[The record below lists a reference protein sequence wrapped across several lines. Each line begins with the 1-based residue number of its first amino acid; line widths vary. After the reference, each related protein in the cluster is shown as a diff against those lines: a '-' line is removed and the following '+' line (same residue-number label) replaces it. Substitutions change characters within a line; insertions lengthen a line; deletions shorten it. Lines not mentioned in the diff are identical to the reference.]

1 MKSISRLLYIL
12 SFATFLAACGGS
24 GGGGGGNPPPP
35 PPVSN
40 DAGASDVVLEGVG
53 LDQIFQSAVVNYTA
67 TVSVFTSTTTVT
79 ANTSNVG
86 ATMTVNGT
94 ALGAGVSST
103 KISLDLGSNIIT
115 LVVTA
120 EDGVTSNT
128 YTIDVTRQT
137 AAGLAQ
143 TAYIKASNTGMNDFF
158 GGGGLMLDGDT
169 LVAGSFGE
177 SSNATGINGNQAD
190 NSAPNTGALYV
201 FTRDA
206 SDVWS
211 QQAYIKASNTEV
223 ADQLVSFRAAALDG
237 DTLVAGAR
245 AEDSGATG
253 INGDQADNSATD
265 SGAVYVLTRDA
276 SDEWSQEAYIK
287 ASNTGASDSFGLSVA
302 LDGDTLVVGATGEDS
317 GATGIN
323 GDQSDN
329 SADGAGAVYVF
340 TRDAGNVWSQQAYIK
355 ASNTEAGDVFGRS
368 VALDGDTLVV
378 TALEDSSATGIN
390 GDQSDNSA
398 DRAGAVYVFTRD
410 ASDVWSQQAY
420 IKASNT
426 EALDFFGSQIALD
439 GDSIVIAAV
448 FEDSDANGVNGDQ
461 SDNSADRSGA
471 AYVFTRNASQVWS
484 QQAYIK
490 SSNSDVLDRIE
501 GVALDGDTL
510 AIGAVG
516 EASTATGINGDQSDN
531 SAAQSGAVYVFTR
544 DANGVWIQQAYTKA
558 SNTDASDNFGF
569 SIALDG
575 ETLVVAGYREAS
587 NATGIGGDQSDNSVP
602 QAGAV
607 YVIE

>member
-211 QQAYIKASNTEV
+211 KQAYIKASNTEV

-287 ASNTGASDSFGLSVA
+287 AYNTGASDSFGLSVA

>member
-158 GGGGLMLDGDT
+158 GGGWLMLDGDT